1 LANFKKQNFQAEIS
15 KNEFFVP
22 VFKKCDF
29 KQQNF
34 KICYFKQHLIRYAE
48 LVSASYKTQQ
58 RKNRAWLYM
67 RDFFQPADRRTG
79 KPDCEA
85 GR

>member
-1 LANFKKQNFQAEIS
+1 MKFSGRNF

-22 VFKKCDF
+22 LFKKCDF

-34 KICYFKQHLIRYAE
+34 KNCYFKQHFFRHIE

-67 RDFFQPADRRTG
+67 RDFFQPADSRTG